1 MNDFITNYSDFIL
14 HVKNIFPDNNL
25 FEKLLDETPEEKINR
40 FKKFNDLLNNTTLF
54 NHFVKNKIKLFSH
67 KDKSTLD
74 VSESIFGSEITLK
87 KIFNNQDESVKLLFW
102 SDLKS
107 LLLSYNYYILS
118 IDPDDKK
125 AQEKIQNLEKKP
137 VINPKDGLDKILK
150 TENLNQTTN
159 NMINDIFSTFE
170 ETVEKPGSNPF
181 SNIMQISQTISEK
194 YKTNIENGEVNLDDL
209 LKNMTG
215 LPGMENISNIVGS
228 ITKQIQPTE
237 TIPAEKVIIDEEFST
252 AIVQKGEQTEDTSN
266 FNVGELLKTMDS
278 FGALG
283 FTNPFVDGKIPDENN
298 MNKLMNVFNKLS
310 STENPSQLNEIFEN
324 DLGINMDKFTNEMNK
339 VLGKNE

>member
-150 TENLNQTTN
+150 TE
-159 NMINDIFSTFE
+159 
-170 ETVEKPGSNPF
+170 
-181 SNIMQISQTISEK
+181 
-194 YKTNIENGEVNLDDL
+194 
-209 LKNMTG
+209 
-215 LPGMENISNIVGS
+215 
-228 ITKQIQPTE
+228 
-237 TIPAEKVIIDEEFST
+237 
-252 AIVQKGEQTEDTSN
+252 QKSN
-266 FNVGELLKTMDS
+266 FS
-278 FGALG
+278 YYQR
-283 FTNPFVDGKIPDENN
+283 
-298 MNKLMNVFNKLS
+298 NK
-310 STENPSQLNEIFEN
+310 
-324 DLGINMDKFTNEMNK
+324 
-339 VLGKNE
+339 